1 MSGFI
6 NTEQLICNKLVIS
19 VLIIMAFQ
27 YTIELYSVY
36 D

>member
-6 NTEQLICNKLVIS
+6 SGKQHIYNKLIIS
-19 VLIIMAFQ
+19 LLIIMAFQ